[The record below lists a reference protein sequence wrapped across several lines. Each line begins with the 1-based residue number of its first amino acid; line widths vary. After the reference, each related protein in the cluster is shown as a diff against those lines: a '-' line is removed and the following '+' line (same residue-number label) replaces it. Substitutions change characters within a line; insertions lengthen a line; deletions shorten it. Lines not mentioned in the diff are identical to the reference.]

1 MRGAGE
7 CPCGLADRQD
17 RLDPEYRAHSP
28 LQARANPVQPF
39 FFLDKKRICLHFP
52 ICVEGET
59 LGPADQ
65 RGPGPPG
72 VLELPGSIFGSLP
85 AAPPLFVRAIRL
97 ETARVP
103 GGGPLGPVGAVGW
116 VAPTGRGLL
125 SGTRSLG
132 RRGWVTLEA
141 GGLSATVARWPAD
154 SMLLRARPQ
163 NAARGSCPRKVSR
176 MRRRA
181 QGMTRTGLISV
192 TPSPAPVAALFPS
205 LPSLLLTP
213 ASPLPETI

>member
-1 MRGAGE
+1 MGWRTGRTGWTPRIE
-7 CPCGLADRQD
+7 PTLRSRPGPTLYN
-17 RLDPEYRAHSP
+17 L
-28 LQARANPVQPF
+28 LF

-59 LGPADQ
+59 LGPVDH
-65 RGPGPPG
+65 RGPGPP
-72 VLELPGSIFGSLP
+72 VALELPGSIFGSLP
-85 AAPPLFVRAIRL
+85 AAPPLFVRAVRL
-97 ETARVP
+97 QTARAP

-141 GGLSATVARWPAD
+141 GGLSATVARRPAEP
-154 SMLLRARPQ
+154 MQLRARPQ

-176 MRRRA
+176 MPRRA
-181 QGMTRTGLISV
+181 QGMTRSGLMSV
-192 TPSPAPVAALFPS
+192 TPSPAPVTALPLPAVS
-205 LPSLLLTP
+205 LANSCLPS
-213 ASPLPETI
+213 S